1 MALEVGGHVRIDQLP
16 HSPGERVRPPRSALR
31 EQDQHR
37 GRELHPLR
45 YSFLASSTQRS
56 SSRSRAVGGSTHPT
70 SRPDSRGHPT
80 LALTSAAVT
89 PGYSAAR
96 MSSPVPG
103 SAARIA
109 LSVITLTGPAPGIPS
124 SPRRTPAERWPGL
137 VTKSTDRKSTRLNSS
152 H

>member
-1 MALEVGGHVRIDQLP
+1 MALEIGSHVRIDQPP
-16 HSPGERVRPPRSALR
+16 HSPGERVRPRPPPLR
-31 EQDQHR
+31 EEEQHG

-45 YSFLASSTQRS
+45 YSFLGSSTRRS
-56 SSRSRAVGGSTHPT
+56 NSRSRAVGGSTHPT

-124 SPRRTPAERWPGL
+124 SSRRTPAERWPGL
-137 VTKSTDRKSTRLNSS
+137 VTKSTCSGNARGD
-152 H
+152 